1 MIMKIVSAA
10 VGAPILAN
18 AGIQYETMQ
27 QQTDLQEALT
37 KMCPMVWANINT
49 VNTMPDTSRSNSGA
63 PRHRGDMLPS
73 TIGRQCHSAVL

>member
-10 VGAPILAN
+10 VGALLPILAN

-27 QQTDLQEALT
+27 QQTDLQETLT

-49 VNTMPDTSRSNSGA
+49 VNTMPEYQQIKQWCPEA
-63 PRHRGDMLPS
+63 
-73 TIGRQCHSAVL
+73 

>member
-1 MIMKIVSAA
+1 MTRLRLATVYDHEDRFGCRGST
-10 VGAPILAN
+10 ILAN

-49 VNTMPDTSRSNSGA
+49 VNTMPEYQQIKQWCPEA
-63 PRHRGDMLPS
+63 
-73 TIGRQCHSAVL
+73 

>member
-10 VGAPILAN
+10 VGALLPILAN

-49 VNTMPDTSRSNSGA
+49 VNTMPEYQQIKQWCPEA
-63 PRHRGDMLPS
+63 
-73 TIGRQCHSAVL
+73 